1 MEKIQGNKFLQ
12 EIADWF
18 VLIKAPDLKEK
29 ISEAV
34 GKVNNNEDLSD
45 NQKKLLGFICFS
57 FSMNR
62 GPASFIGVEMVVKD
76 IGVQKEFEEYAKNW
90 IAHSKK

>member
-1 MEKIQGNKFLQ
+1 MKNVFLN

-18 VLIKAPDLKEK
+18 VLIKAPDLKDK
-29 ISEAV
+29 ITEAV
-34 GKVNNNEDLSD
+34 ELVEQEKSLSE

-62 GPASFIGVEMVVKD
+62 GPVSFTGVVMVVKD
-76 IGVQKEFEEYAKNW
+76 IGVQAEFEEYANKW
-90 IAHSKK
+90 IDHSKTNP